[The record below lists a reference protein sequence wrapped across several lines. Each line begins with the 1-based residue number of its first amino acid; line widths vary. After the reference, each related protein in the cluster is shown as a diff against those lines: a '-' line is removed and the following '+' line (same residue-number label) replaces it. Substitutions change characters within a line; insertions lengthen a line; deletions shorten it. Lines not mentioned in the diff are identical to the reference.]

1 MNDEVI
7 KLRKELGEA
16 FKELKKQ
23 EEIIT
28 KLIQMGEAEEE
39 DDYEEEDSSWMTYIF
54 NVLQYLIVVMLFGE
68 ILSCVRGGHEFCQ
81 FF

>member
-1 MNDEVI
+1 
-7 KLRKELGEA
+7 
-16 FKELKKQ
+16 
-23 EEIIT
+23 
-28 KLIQMGEAEEE
+28 LIQMGEAEEE

>member
-1 MNDEVI
+1 LNDEVI

-39 DDYEEEDSSWMTYIF
+39 DDYEEEDSS
-54 NVLQYLIVVMLFGE
+54 
-68 ILSCVRGGHEFCQ
+68 
-81 FF
+81 